1 MGSETVA
8 HKPPNLE
15 AIRSICKY
23 DLKTAIMER
32 DDCGP
37 EEAEEILQEWR
48 DEVAEGADP
57 ETVLFENGL
66 EPDYVFDLI

>member
-1 MGSETVA
+1 MSSR
-8 HKPPNLE
+8 E
-15 AIRSICKY
+15 AIRKVCTY

-32 DDCGP
+32 DDCCP

-48 DEVAEGADP
+48 DEVAAGTDP
-57 ETVLFENGL
+57 DTVLHDNGF